1 MSFDQLF
8 ATSVLNVVVPDTS
21 VEYPPQRPA
30 DEWLGKLEESAV
42 ERKQAFFD
50 EQLHSLLTLR
60 IEHPTSTAPADADH
74 PPQPLLTLLAHTQ
87 VSLEA
92 TYISSLPTPNPDLL
106 RTSRLS
112 APPRTASLPK
122 SNSRLQVQSHHP
134 SILPPSTP
142 NPTPS
147 SADHDRRYVTSEG
160 TLLLASIW
168 GQNTSEDS
176 KEGFSLLWSEKE
188 QVWVAVYRLSLT
200 VSFLRL
206 NFSDPLLCLTVSA
219 TLRDKPLALAQPKH
233 PLAVYFASVGSQVL
247 APPESPTSPNGL
259 VVEPEGDGYDRLEE
273 VNLLEGLLAGPT
285 FVKASEKRLALP
297 STRLGTVSRQKLF
310 SLPPVSLP
318 ALATPSPSPM
328 TAVRTAHPTLRK
340 SYRKTLQTVSGFR
353 VRMRTVFVPYV
364 LLPETER
371 NADLDEVQEERER
384 REAGNEERT
393 VVLCVEVENSG
404 ESGPGIGFMIEKVDV
419 SIGGEGAR
427 ATLVGWGDGCFES
440 NVEAKTFPL
449 HIGAMAQYNLL
460 YAVTFLRA
468 PEEVEGF
475 SLKSDPNNPEHFP
488 NPGNSDLQR
497 AVAINIL
504 GRPYVAPKPSSN
516 AEEFSYPTTTFS
528 SRWNCVLDLS
538 AHQHHSLDTFDGAEE
553 FTSSYH
559 ALPEPPSPFP
569 ASTTP
574 RTAGL
579 TSPNGGTYSAG
590 STPQSSVTAG
600 SKRHTIPGGN
610 IIAARSIKA
619 ATPNRAISML
629 SPGSISAREREQP
642 PVPGASSR
650 MSYIPPSISTQI
662 PRSPTTYGAP
672 PPPPLPMT
680 VETNGNRSSGQLEA
694 MPQPM
699 TPAYPAYPPL
709 SAVPPSPFSQGPI
722 ASHNTGNVGP
732 SVEIRRERGV
742 GMGGVLLPQTPGP
755 WVTGGFGEQKMF
767 PRLQHA
773 ERSGESIVVSV
784 GLLPLTE
791 SARRKGSE
799 SQVFGP
805 GKIYPLDY
813 FTLDIFVFN
822 QSEWTRRF
830 EVTCPPRRRKRKP
843 GEVEGYQGTTGVAK
857 KSGFPGI
864 LPMDA
869 RVRIGPLR
877 PSACQSV
884 RMEFLAVTPG
894 VHSIDALTLTDI
906 ESGFSMNLRSVMD
919 IVVHDPST

>member
-1 MSFDQLF
+1 MSWFL
-8 ATSVLNVVVPDTS
+8 TPLLNIRRRDLQTT
-21 VEYPPQRPA
+21 
-30 DEWLGKLEESAV
+30 
-42 ERKQAFFD
+42 D
-50 EQLHSLLTLR
+50 EQLQALLTIR
-60 IEHPTSTAPADADH
+60 IDH
-74 PPQPLLTLLAHTQ
+74 PSSSSPVDPESPPQALLTFLAHTQ

-92 TYISSLPTPNPDLL
+92 TYISSVPAPNPDLL

-112 APPRTASLPK
+112 APPRTAPLSK
-122 SNSRLQVQSHHP
+122 SNSRLQVHPHHP
-134 SILPPSTP
+134 TILPPSTP

-160 TLLLASIW
+160 TLLQASIW

-176 KEGFSLLWSEKE
+176 KEGFSLLWSDNE
-188 QVWVAVYRLSLT
+188 QVWIAVYRLSLI

-219 TLRDKPLALAQPKH
+219 TLREKPLALAQPKH
-233 PLAVYFASVGSQVL
+233 PLAIFFRSVGSQL
-247 APPESPTSPNGL
+247 SAPPDSPMSPSGMP
-259 VVEPEGDGYDRLEE
+259 VEKEENTFDRLEE
-273 VNLLEGLLAGPT
+273 VNLLEGLLAGPS
-285 FVKASEKRLALP
+285 FSKAEGKFINLP

-318 ALATPSPSPM
+318 ILATPSPSPM

-364 LLPETER
+364 LLPDSER
-371 NADLDEVQEERER
+371 SADLDEAQDERER

-404 ESGPGIGFMIEKVDV
+404 ESGSGIGFMVEKVDV
-419 SIGGEGAR
+419 SIGGEGAK
-427 ATLVGWGDGCFES
+427 ATLIGWGDGCL
-440 NVEAKTFPL
+440 NADVEKETFPL
-449 HIGAMAQYNLL
+449 LIGAMAQYNLL
-460 YAVTFLRA
+460 YAVSFLRA

-475 SLKSDPNNPEHFP
+475 SLTRDANNLERPH
-488 NPGNSDLQR
+488 NPAGSELQR
-497 AVAINIL
+497 AVAINIF
-504 GRPYVAPKPSSN
+504 GKPCVVPQTSPD
-516 AEEFSYPTTTFS
+516 AQAASYPTTTFS

-538 AHQHHSLDTFDGAEE
+538 AHQPPINPLDAAED
-553 FTSSYH
+553 FSSGLH
-559 ALPEPPSPFP
+559 ALPEPASPFP

-574 RTAGL
+574 RTASFI
-579 TSPNGGTYSAG
+579 SPNAGTSSPG
-590 STPQSSVTAG
+590 STPQSSATAG
-600 SKRHTIPGGN
+600 SKRHTMPGGN
-610 IIAARSIKA
+610 ITAVRSIRA
-619 ATPNRAISML
+619 SNPSRATSML
-629 SPGSISAREREQP
+629 NPGSISAREREHP
-642 PVPGASSR
+642 PLPGTSSR

-662 PRSPTTYGAP
+662 PRSPTTYSAP
-672 PPPPLPMT
+672 PPPALAI
-680 VETNGNRSSGQLEA
+680 ETNSNRSSRQYEQMA
-694 MPQPM
+694 PPPM

-709 SAVPPSPFSQGPI
+709 SAVPPSPVSQGPI

-732 SVEIRRERGV
+732 SIEIRRERGV
-742 GMGGVLLPQTPGP
+742 GMGGAPVPQTPGP
-755 WVTGGFGEQKMF
+755 WVTGAFGEQKMLA
-767 PRLQHA
+767 RLQMA

-784 GLLPLTE
+784 GLLPLE
-791 SARRKGSE
+791 ARARRKVDESE
-799 SQVFGP
+799 KLGP

-830 EVTCPPRRRKRKP
+830 EVTCQTRRRRRKA
-843 GEVEGYQGTTGVAK
+843 GEVEGTVHEGVSGVAK
-857 KSGFPGI
+857 KDGFPGI
-864 LPMDA
+864 LPLDA

-894 VHSIDALTLTDI
+894 VHSIDALTLTDV

-919 IVVHDPST
+919 VVVHDPSD